1 MMTFEQGFE
10 QVMAHAAITSRH
22 EWVPLADALGRI
34 AASTQYS
41 VIDVPGYDNSAM
53 DGYAVRSNDIALGEG
68 YFVSQRIAAGEAPE
82 ALAEHS
88 IARIFTGAMVP
99 VGADAIILQ
108 EDAVVD
114 SNSDC
119 ESASG
124 SDSNGKNDSEAK
136 RDLNVSFTELP
147 RAGQHIRL
155 SGQDIKK
162 GAVVVEQGRRLTS
175 GDIGLL
181 ASVGIA
187 ELFCYA
193 PVKVAFFSTGD
204 ELKNPGE
211 ALSAGQIYNS
221 NRYFLAARIKELGA
235 IPVDLGCCPD
245 TEAATREY
253 LISASE
259 QADCIVTTGGMSVGE
274 EDYVRQQVESLGS
287 ILFWKLAI
295 KPGKPVAFG
304 DIKGTPFFGLPG
316 NPVSSFVTF
325 HLLMRPWLLKTMGYA
340 DSRAVDLSISSLGAV
355 AAKATFDWHNR
366 GKRLDFLRGLATIN
380 SVGEITVNLY
390 QNQSSGVLSSIAQCN
405 VLIPVQP
412 NQQWQAGDA
421 CQVIALSALG
431 EISVIS

>member
-10 QVMAHAAITSRH
+10 QVMAHAAITSHH
-22 EWVPLADALGRI
+22 ELVPLDDALGRI

-53 DGYAVRSNDIALGEG
+53 DGYAVRSNEVALDSS
-68 YFVSQRIAAGEAPE
+68 YCVSQRIAAGEAPQ
-82 ALAEHS
+82 ALTERS

-99 VGADAIILQ
+99 SGADAIILQ

-114 SNSDC
+114 LNSD
-119 ESASG
+119 SHA
-124 SDSNGKNDSEAK
+124 KNKS
-136 RDLNVSFTELP
+136 DLNVRFTELP

-187 ELFCYA
+187 ELSCYV

-204 ELKNPGE
+204 ELKDPGE
-211 ALSAGQIYNS
+211 TLLAGQIYNS

-380 SVGEITVNLY
+380 SVGEITVDLY

>member
-10 QVMAHAAITSRH
+10 QVMAHAAVTSSH
-22 EWVPLADALGRI
+22 ELVPLDDALGRI

-53 DGYAVRSNDIALGEG
+53 DGYAVRSNEVALDSN
-68 YFVSQRIAAGEAPE
+68 YCVSQRIAAGEAPQP
-82 ALAEHS
+82 LAERS

-99 VGADAIILQ
+99 SGADAIILQ

-114 SNSDC
+114 LNSD
-119 ESASG
+119 SHA
-124 SDSNGKNDSEAK
+124 KNKS
-136 RDLNVSFTELP
+136 DLNVRFTELP

-187 ELFCYA
+187 ELSCYV

-211 ALSAGQIYNS
+211 NLLAGQIYNS

-340 DSRAVDLSISSLGAV
+340 DSRAVDLSTSSLGAV

-380 SVGEITVNLY
+380 SVGEITVDLY

>member
-10 QVMAHAAITSRH
+10 QVMAHAAVTSRH
-22 EWVPLADALGRI
+22 ELVPLDDALGRI

-53 DGYAVRSNDIALGEG
+53 DGYAVRSNEVALDSS
-68 YFVSQRIAAGEAPE
+68 YCVSQRIAAGEAPQ
-82 ALAEHS
+82 ALTERS

-99 VGADAIILQ
+99 SGADAIILQ

-114 SNSDC
+114 LNSD
-119 ESASG
+119 SHA
-124 SDSNGKNDSEAK
+124 KNKS
-136 RDLNVSFTELP
+136 DLNVRFTELP

-187 ELFCYA
+187 ELSCYV

-211 ALSAGQIYNS
+211 TLLAGQIYNS

-235 IPVDLGCCPD
+235 IPIDLGCCPD
-245 TEAATREY
+245 SEAATREY
-253 LISASE
+253 LINASE

-304 DIKGTPFFGLPG
+304 EIKGTPFFGLPG

-340 DSRAVDLSISSLGAV
+340 DSRAVDLSTSSLGAV

-366 GKRLDFLRGLATIN
+366 GKRLDFLRGVASIN
-380 SVGEITVNLY
+380 NAGEVTVALY

-405 VLIPVQP
+405 VLMPVQP
-412 NQQWQAGDA
+412 SQQWQVGDT
-421 CQVIALSALG
+421 CQVIALSAFGDL
-431 EISVIS
+431 SFSS

>member
-22 EWVPLADALGRI
+22 ELVPLDDALGRI

-53 DGYAVRSNDIALGEG
+53 DGYAVRSNDIALDSS
-68 YFVSQRIAAGEAPE
+68 YCVSQRIAAGEAPQ
-82 ALAEHS
+82 ALTERS

-99 VGADAIILQ
+99 SGADAIILQ

-114 SNSDC
+114 LNSD
-119 ESASG
+119 SHA
-124 SDSNGKNDSEAK
+124 KNKS
-136 RDLNVSFTELP
+136 DLNVRFTELP

-187 ELFCYA
+187 ELSCYV

-204 ELKNPGE
+204 ELKDPGE
-211 ALSAGQIYNS
+211 TLLAGQIYNS

-380 SVGEITVNLY
+380 SVGEITVDLY

>member
-1 MMTFEQGFE
+1 MITFEQGFE
-10 QVMAHAAITSRH
+10 QVIAHAAITSRH
-22 EWVPLADALGRI
+22 ELVPLDKALGRI
-34 AASTQYS
+34 VASTQHS
-41 VIDVPGYDNSAM
+41 KIDVPSYDNSAM
-53 DGYAVRSNDIALGEG
+53 DGYAVRSNDVALASS
-68 YFVSQRIAAGEAPE
+68 YYVSQRIPAGEAPQ
-82 ALAEHS
+82 ALADNS

-99 VGADAIILQ
+99 AGADAIILQ
-108 EDAVVD
+108 EDAVVNV
-114 SNSDC
+114 NSD
-119 ESASG
+119 SKSKP
-124 SDSNGKNDSEAK
+124 DSS
-136 RDLNVSFTELP
+136 VSFTELP

-155 SGQDIKK
+155 AGQDIKK

-187 ELFCYA
+187 ELPCYA

-211 ALSAGQIYNS
+211 TLSAGQIYNS

-235 IPVDLGCCPD
+235 IPIDLGCCPD
-245 TEAATREY
+245 SEAATREY
-253 LISASE
+253 LIRASE
-259 QADCIVTTGGMSVGE
+259 EADCIVTTGGMSVGE

-287 ILFWKLAI
+287 IVFWKLAI

-304 DIKGTPFFGLPG
+304 EIKGTPFFGLPG

-340 DSRAVDLSISSLGAV
+340 DSRAVDLSTSSLGAV

-380 SVGEITVNLY
+380 SVGEITVDLY

>member
-10 QVMAHAAITSRH
+10 QVMAHAAITSHH
-22 EWVPLADALGRI
+22 ELVPLDDALGRI

-53 DGYAVRSNDIALGEG
+53 DGYAVRSNEVALDSS
-68 YFVSQRIAAGEAPE
+68 YCVSQRIAAGEAPQ
-82 ALAEHS
+82 ALAERS

-99 VGADAIILQ
+99 SGADAIILQ

-114 SNSDC
+114 LNSD
-119 ESASG
+119 SHA
-124 SDSNGKNDSEAK
+124 KNKS
-136 RDLNVSFTELP
+136 DLNVRFTELP

-187 ELFCYA
+187 ELSCYV

-204 ELKNPGE
+204 ELKDPGE
-211 ALSAGQIYNS
+211 TLLAGQIYNS

-380 SVGEITVNLY
+380 SVGEITVDLY